1 MDYRSFTTN
10 GSMYCYKIVFEGIIK
25 KAGLFLIFL
34 ILFFTIKFEYY
45 FLKLKYNSKYTAVE
59 IKKKYN
65 AILNYQNFTTFEL

>member
-1 MDYRSFTTN
+1 M
-10 GSMYCYKIVFEGIIK
+10 
-25 KAGLFLIFL
+25 IFL
-34 ILFFTIKFEYY
+34 IIFLTIKFEYY